1 MASSKD
7 FLDYVLGQLSGL
19 DGVTH
24 RAMMGE
30 HLLYRNGKVFGG
42 VYDDRFLLKVAKA
55 SEAAFPDCPR
65 ELPYPGAREMIRVD
79 CDGVEERRLLAEVVE
94 KMTE

>member
-1 MASSKD
+1 MPSSRD
-7 FLDYVLGQLSGL
+7 YLDYVLDQLSGL

-30 HLLYRNGKVFGG
+30 YILYRNGKVFGG
-42 VYDDRFLLKVAKA
+42 VYDDRFLLKVSRA

-79 CDGVEERRLLAEVVE
+79 CDGVEERRLLAETVG
-94 KMTE
+94 KMTG

>member
-1 MASSKD
+1 MPSSRD
-7 FLDYVLGQLSGL
+7 YLDYVLDQLSGL

-30 HLLYRNGKVFGG
+30 YILYRNGKVFGG
-42 VYDDRFLLKVAKA
+42 VYDDRFLLKVSRA